1 MTKANMFVNTVAQQD
16 QAIEIGTLM
25 EHNDP
30 PSLIVQVTNLT
41 GQPGAFTGTDIGT
54 GFHMD
59 DWDYEKFHI
68 FRGEITL
75 SQGY

>member
-1 MTKANMFVNTVAQQD
+1 MKPNMFVNPASDNDEQIIV
-16 QAIEIGTLM
+16 GTLM

-30 PSLIVQVTNLT
+30 PSLIVQVTSLQ
-41 GQPGAFTGTDIGT
+41 GQPGAFTGTQLDN

-75 SQGY
+75 SQGF

>member
-1 MTKANMFVNTVAQQD
+1 MKPNMFVNTVAQSDEQ
-16 QAIEIGTLM
+16 IIIGTLM

-30 PSLIVQVTNLT
+30 PSLIVQVTDTN
-41 GQPGAFTGTDIGT
+41 GQPGAFTGTQLDT

-68 FRGEITL
+68 FRGEVTL